1 MRSCWNKDPDKR
13 LTFSQLNKTLNQL
26 DREIQVNYLNKLE
39 QREIIMN
46 LTYIKYENK
55 STSSTKNKQ
64 HTDF

>member
-1 MRSCWNKDPDKR
+1 MRSCWIKDPDKR

-64 HTDF
+64 HTDH

>member
-1 MRSCWNKDPDKR
+1 MRSCWKKDPDKR

-46 LTYIKYENK
+46 LTHIKYENK